1 MNVLKLLKWMN
12 FLHILS
18 YLKKKRL
25 FVIVL
30 LERITRKIVGYYIS
44 FDRNPETIQKII
56 DFSPKAKQYYSDGYP
71 GYLKLN
77 YHGGKYKSL
86 NNKSQTHNI
95 ESVNSDFRKYIPFL
109 QRKSKC
115 FPRSLETFKAVFK
128 VFCYIYNK
136 LSSFKRKFP
145 NLKKVYLINFI

>member
-1 MNVLKLLKWMN
+1 MNVLKLWKWMN
-12 FLHILS
+12 YIHS

-25 FVIVL
+25 FLIIL
-30 LERITRKIVGYYIS
+30 LERITREIVGYAIS

-56 DFSPKAKQYYSDGYP
+56 DSSPKAKQYYSDGYP
-71 GYLKLN
+71 GYFKLN
-77 YHGGKYKSL
+77 YHGGKYESL

-115 FPRSLETFKAVFK
+115 FPRSLETFEAVFK
-128 VFCYIYNK
+128 VFTYIYNK
-136 LSSFKRKFP
+136 LSEFKRKFS
-145 NLKKVYLINFI
+145 NLKNIYLINFI